1 MAGIRASSEDAGFLR
16 RASCRSTRQPTRIV
30 GGSNDR
36 LPGMGNKSTLPTRH
50 PQIHDPEGESVM
62 VAVIEAGVESRAA
75 YNGIQGVESM
85 SSDDVIAELE
95 VMNAEVMASFD
106 AFEASISASFD
117 AFEASFSTSSDSLE
131 STIEAFAANTSAR
144 FDALDAKLDL
154 LTVFVFANLAIV
166 TAIAVAGL
174 FRRSGWRLRRKRRN
188 RQFAPR

>member
-1 MAGIRASSEDAGFLR
+1 MAAM
-16 RASCRSTRQPTRIV
+16 T
-30 GGSNDR
+30 
-36 LPGMGNKSTLPTRH
+36 
-50 PQIHDPEGESVM
+50 
-62 VAVIEAGVESRAA
+62 EAGVESSAA
-75 YNGIQGVESM
+75 YNGTQGVESM

-106 AFEASISASFD
+106 AFESSLD

-174 FRRSGWRLRRKRRN
+174 FRTCGWRLRGRRRN